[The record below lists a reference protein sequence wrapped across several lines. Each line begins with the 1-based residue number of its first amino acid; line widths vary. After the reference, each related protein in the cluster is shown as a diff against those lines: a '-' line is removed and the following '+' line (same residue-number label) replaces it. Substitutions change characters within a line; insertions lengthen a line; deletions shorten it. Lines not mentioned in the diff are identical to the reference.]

1 MSNRRVDSTSGEDK
15 IPPNRR
21 LDSREDHSNPWTG
34 CYCSVILAL
43 LANLVFVFLSSPQTF
58 MLALMNPVLIGVV
71 VLIVG
76 VGILKLLLDRNAR
89 SRRAHGKASSG

>member
-1 MSNRRVDSTSGEDK
+1 VSNRRVDSSSGEGK
-15 IPPNRR
+15 LPPNRR
-21 LDSREDHSNPWTG
+21 LDSREDHSDPWTS
-34 CYCSVILAL
+34 CYCSVILVL

-58 MLALMNPVLIGVV
+58 ILALMNPVLIGMV

-76 VGILKLLLDRNAR
+76 VGILKLLFDRNAK